1 MSGGENPTPH
11 VPGNSTEHVPNPCT
25 PLFLSQL
32 PMRGTPALR
41 QPSGGLGLVNFITG
55 PGYQGAA
62 VNNTEKLVE
71 FPSQGLV
78 WTLYLANTLLLHHR
92 REITKG
98 GELRVNCS
106 YLHGRV
112 ATGVCVC
119 VCVCVHSVAS
129 NSLRP
134 HGLQSIRPLCP

>member
-1 MSGGENPTPH
+1 
-11 VPGNSTEHVPNPCT
+11 
-25 PLFLSQL
+25 
-32 PMRGTPALR
+32 MRGTPALR
-41 QPSGGLGLVNFITG
+41 QPAGGLGLVNFITG

-119 VCVCVHSVAS
+119 VCVCVCSLSCVQLFAAPWTAVHQAPLSIGFAS
-129 NSLRP
+129 
-134 HGLQSIRPLCP
+134 QEY